1 MLKRSVIA
9 LFMVLILSGLLF
21 AGPNLIIRCDDIGM
35 SHSVNTAA
43 QELLD
48 TGLPVNFSVMFPCG
62 WVPEAVE
69 IMKKYDNVSIGVHLV
84 LNSEWQ
90 EYKWGPV
97 AGGKAV
103 PSLVDKNGYFFPT
116 RALFEENNPK
126 FDEVETELRA
136 QIERALQTGLRISY
150 MDYHMGTAASTPE
163 YQALLMK
170 LAKEYRIGISRFYGE
185 QDSKSIYSVDPE
197 LKTDSLVLFIK
208 NLPKDGTYLMV
219 FHIGRTFPEM
229 NAMTDTHPWGLKEMS
244 RHRQAELDA
253 LTSFEFRSAL
263 KKKKVSLLTY
273 DQLLKERGPEQL
285 KNPF

>member
-1 MLKRSVIA
+1 MLKRSLIA
-9 LFMVLILSGLLF
+9 LILILIMSTLLF

-35 SHSVNTAA
+35 SHSVNAA
-43 QELLD
+43 AKELLD

-69 IMKKYDNVSIGVHLV
+69 FMKKYDNVSIGVHLV

-97 AGGKAV
+97 SGEKLV
-103 PSLVDKNGYFFPT
+103 PSLVDKHGYFFPT

-136 QIERALQTGLRISY
+136 QIERALKTGLNISY

-170 LAKEYRIGISRFYGE
+170 LAQEYRIGISRFYGE
-185 QDSKSIYSVDPE
+185 QDTKSIYSVDPG
-197 LKTDSLVLFIK
+197 LKTDSLASFIK
-208 NLPKDGTYLMV
+208 NLPKEGTYLMV

-253 LTSFEFRSAL
+253 LTSSEFKSAL
-263 KKKKVSLLTY
+263 KKKKISLLTY
-273 DQLLKERGPEQL
+273 DQLLKEKGPEQL

>member
-1 MLKRSVIA
+1 MLKKSVIA
-9 LFMVLILSGLLF
+9 LFWVLILSVILF

-35 SHSVNTAA
+35 SHSVNAA
-43 QELLD
+43 AKELLD
-48 TGLPVNFSVMFPCG
+48 TGLPVNYSVMFPCG

-97 AGGKAV
+97 SGGKAV
-103 PSLVDKNGYFFPT
+103 PSLVDKHGYFFPT

-126 FDEVETELRA
+126 FEEIETELRA

-150 MDYHMGTAASTPE
+150 MDYHMGTAASTAE
-163 YQALLMK
+163 YQELLMK
-170 LAKEYRIGISRFYGE
+170 LAKEYKIGISRFYGE

-197 LKTDSLVLFIK
+197 IKKDSLVSFIK
-208 NLPKDGTYLMV
+208 NLPKEGTYLMV

-229 NAMTDTHPWGLKEMS
+229 KAMTDTHPWGLKEMS
-244 RHRQAELDA
+244 RHRQAELEA
-253 LTSFEFRSAL
+253 LTSPEFRFVL
-263 KKKKVSLLTY
+263 KKKKVNIVTY
-273 DQLLKERGPEQL
+273 DQLLKEKGPEQL